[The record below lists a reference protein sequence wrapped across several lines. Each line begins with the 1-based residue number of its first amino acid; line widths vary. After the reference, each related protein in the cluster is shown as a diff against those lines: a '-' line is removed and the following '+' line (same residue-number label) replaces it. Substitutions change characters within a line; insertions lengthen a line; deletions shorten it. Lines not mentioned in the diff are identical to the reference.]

1 MFPQGVDTE
10 TALAGIG
17 ILPNAEIEVLPCE
30 VLLVVLSLLGI
41 FAAALV
47 ELLNQGWFVPKAPL
61 ALSQLDSATKLEHL
75 AHRNILEEPPVV
87 SSCVPKARLAPKEG
101 LAPASEVRAVVKN
114 TFLHFE
120 EDEDKPPSPLSRSM
134 PIGAFNHALKAEL
147 LQQTTQ
153 PRSPCRAAPTAV
165 ATVIEEE
172 PLSPQMPQAT
182 APVDQPATAPAEQL
196 HRPRHKHRTPRS
208 ARKKRLNLRPGLH
221 WEPCVEPEV
230 FSALPRTPIAG
241 GGTPRSST
249 SSATP
254 LCLEVLVPESCP
266 RSMENPPRKVQPR
279 IRHRLS
285 LVKELDH
292 SFKVH
297 EPRVIEPRIVEPVW
311 GQFLD

>member
-10 TALAGIG
+10 TALAGMG
-17 ILPNAEIEVLPCE
+17 IFPDAEIEVLPCE

-47 ELLNQGWFVPKAPL
+47 ELLNQGWFVPKAPR
-61 ALSQLDSATKLEHL
+61 ALSQLDSAAKLESQHT
-75 AHRNILEEPPVV
+75 AHQNIVEEPPVV
-87 SSCVPKARLAPKEG
+87 NSHFPKERLALKEG

-120 EDEDKPPSPLSRSM
+120 EDAEDKPPSPLSRSM
-134 PIGAFNHALKAEL
+134 PIGAFSHALKAEF
-147 LQQTTQ
+147 LQQITQ
-153 PRSPCRAAPTAV
+153 PRSPCRATPSAV
-165 ATVIEEE
+165 VTVIEEE
-172 PLSPQMPQAT
+172 PLTPQMPQAT
-182 APVDQPATAPAEQL
+182 APVEQP
-196 HRPRHKHRTPRS
+196 HRTRHKHRTPRS
-208 ARKKRLNLRPGLH
+208 ARKKRPNLRPGLH
-221 WEPCVEPEV
+221 WEPCMEPEV
-230 FSALPRTPIAG
+230 VAGLPRTPLAG

-254 LCLEVLVPESCP
+254 LCLEVLVPESGP
-266 RSMENPPRKVQPR
+266 RSMENLPKKVQPR

-292 SFKVH
+292 GFKVH